1 LNTLTDNAIMLRV
14 KAGDLDKMGL
24 LFERHHRALYGFLF
38 HMTYQREASEDMV
51 QNVFYKM
58 LKYRNTFTGQGE
70 FVAWMFQVARNT
82 MKDQFKKNKYK
93 AQEYPAEEMAEHIGG
108 GTSADEHLEKK
119 QEKATLYKAMANL
132 SDDHREVLTLS
143 RLQELKYHEVGQILG
158 ITEVAAKTRAFRAMQ
173 ELKNIYTKIER

>member
-1 LNTLTDNAIMLRV
+1 MNTLSDNAIMIRV

-38 HMTYQREASEDMV
+38 HMTYRREASEDMV

-70 FVAWMFQVARNT
+70 FVAWMFQIARNT
-82 MKDQFKKNKYK
+82 LKDEAKKGSNKI
-93 AQEYPAEEMAEHIGG
+93 QQYPVDTLEEQIGG
-108 GTSADEHLEKK
+108 GISADGHLEKK
-119 QEKATLYKAMANL
+119 QEKAALHKAMAGL

-173 ELKNIYTKIER
+173 ELKNIYQKMER